1 MPLEG
6 KGFFIWKIP
15 DCEHGDPQAI
25 ADLAVEAGLT
35 HVLIKVADTVN
46 AYNIYDSIDRVP
58 PVARALQD
66 KDIQVWG
73 WQYVTGRDPLGEA
86 NKAIERV
93 VSLGLDG
100 YVIDAEKEYKEPG
113 KKLSARKFMDR
124 LRDGL
129 PDKPVALS
137 SYRFPSYHP
146 QIPWQEFLEGCDYH
160 MPQVYWVWADNAGDQ
175 LRRSVREL
183 QSLTP
188 QRPVIPTGSAYKE
201 HGWQPAPGEVVE
213 FLQTAQSLNLSGVN
227 FYSWDSSRR
236 YLPDVWNAIR
246 DYAWSPPAEDV
257 PIRLIA
263 ALNTHDPEQVVA
275 LYAPAAV
282 HITAARTVQGQ
293 DALKAW
299 YQTMFAELLPEAR
312 FALTGYTSE
321 GNIRH
326 MSWTAASALGKVQNG
341 SDTLGLSNGEIV
353 FHYSFFS
360 VTPS

>member
-25 ADLAVEAGLT
+25 AHLAVEAGLT
-35 HVLIKVADTVN
+35 HVLIKVADAVN
-46 AYNIYDSIDRVP
+46 SYNIYDSVDRVP

-66 KDIQVWG
+66 KEIQVWG

-113 KKLSARKFMDR
+113 KNLSARRFMDR

-129 PDKPVALS
+129 PDKPIALS

-188 QRPVIPTGSAYKE
+188 RRPVIPTGSAYKE
-201 HGWQPAPGEVVE
+201 HGWQPRAEEVVE
-213 FLQTAQSLNLSGVN
+213 FLATARSLNLSGVN
-227 FYSWDSSRR
+227 FYSWDSSRK
-236 YLPDVWNAIR
+236 YLPEVWNAIR
-246 DYAWSPPAEDV
+246 DFAWSPPPEDV
-257 PIRLIA
+257 PVRLIA

-275 LYAPAAV
+275 LYTPSAV

-293 DALKAW
+293 DALKVW
-299 YQTMFAELLPEAR
+299 YQTMFDELLPEAR
-312 FALTGYTSE
+312 FVLTSYTGE

-326 MSWTAASALGKVQNG
+326 LSWTAASALGKVPNG
-341 SDTLGLSNGEIV
+341 SDTLGLSNGKIV
-353 FHYSFFS
+353 YHYSFFS
-360 VTPS
+360 ITP